1 MTFVPL
7 AGAGIH
13 ASGFQAVTNSGSN
26 FAYSQRQVQLSL
38 RLDF

>member
-1 MTFVPL
+1 MTYLPKT
-7 AGAGIH
+7 GAGYL
-13 ASGFQAVTNSGSN
+13 ASGFGVPTNANSN